1 MCQRGI
7 WLQLAHR
14 TLVPKVVKWGLGQA
28 AGEAGLGAVGVVGL
42 DGVYPVTIGHQRTG
56 FVRTGEVSKARY
68 PSTIQFTE
76 SSRRPRLGWNSL
88 FYFVVMAVIFV
99 E

>member
-1 MCQRGI
+1 M
-7 WLQLAHR
+7 
-14 TLVPKVVKWGLGQA
+14 
-28 AGEAGLGAVGVVGL
+28 GAVGVVSL
-42 DGVYPVTIGHQRTG
+42 DAVYPVTVGHQKTG

-76 SSRRPRLGWNSL
+76 SSRRPRLRWSSL
-88 FYFVVMAVIFV
+88 FYFVVVAVVFV